1 MALYL
6 CKNWC
11 AARQSASRLLIE
23 CGARA
28 KPASIP
34 ARFGLT
40 PRFRAATLFADE
52 ARNIFWTDV
61 GEPLRDPASE
71 AVSGVT
77 LIGRLPKIWIGY
89 LLAFATLIGEII
101 AVARNPELEK
111 GVDIGALPLEIYLPT
126 FVAVVYWLVCVH
138 RYHVVL
144 ANVPGWKHP
153 ISPSRAVW
161 FHFIPVYVIY
171 WVFRWPAAIA
181 DFVNQRLRSPVMNK
195 WTVGTMFFLSLLCRL
210 FVDSALSVAMMF
222 FACTYVSGFLQRA
235 LAAPAASQV

>member
-1 MALYL
+1 M
-6 CKNWC
+6 
-11 AARQSASRLLIE
+11 RLVQE
-23 CGARA
+23 PNR
-28 KPASIP
+28 PSVP

-52 ARNIFWTDV
+52 ARDIFRTDV
-61 GEPLRDPASE
+61 EEPLRDPVAAE
-71 AVSGVT
+71 VVTGAT

-101 AVARNPELEK
+101 AVARNPQLVK
-111 GVDIGALPLEIYLPT
+111 GMDIGALPLEIYLPT

-195 WTVGTMFFLSLLCRL
+195 WTVGTMFFSSLLCRL